1 MADVNQ
7 NYNIM
12 HQEIY
17 DTIEKHTLKK
27 TVKLNKHKHKIS
39 KWITHGIIKSIK
51 YRDKLYKTLKMTH
64 HESPDYTILKVNL
77 KAFNTILKKL
87 YVQRNIC
94 TMSLL
99 LVEIKPISGTHGKP

>member
-17 DTIEKHTLKK
+17 DTIEKHVYTKK
-27 TVKLNKHKHKIS
+27 TVKLNKHKRKIS

-64 HESPDYTILKVNL
+64 HECPNYTILKVNL
-77 KAFNTILKKL
+77 
-87 YVQRNIC
+87 
-94 TMSLL
+94 M
-99 LVEIKPISGTHGKP
+99 EIKHMKHTLKNHIRYL